1 MEKYLSLLIEQFK
14 QANNIKNVDINSQA
28 FISEFSEWIKLRQD
42 VSKNYLAL
50 LEYMELSKFADCDTA
65 EVGKGR
71 YDTIVKPFNTTIIT
85 PHISGLETLRN
96 ERIINAELVVM
107 GETPVL
113 FGANKNGKPISS
125 SSNLTFM
132 TQNPYT
138 PIEIRN
144 WEDLHN
150 SGESDIIVGVYGSI
164 YDKDIASKLKQ
175 IQELE
180 EKLNGSYIREDAV
193 VGDTYSYAIA
203 SKRKVKTLVK
213 TYIRTR

>member
-42 VSKNYLAL
+42 VSKHYIAL

-85 PHISGLETLRN
+85 PHISWLETLGN

-113 FGANKNGKPISS
+113 FGTNKNGKPISS

-150 SGESDIIVGVYGSI
+150 SGENDIIVGC
-164 YDKDIASKLKQ
+164 LW
-175 IQELE
+175 
-180 EKLNGSYIREDAV
+180 
-193 VGDTYSYAIA
+193 
-203 SKRKVKTLVK
+203 
-213 TYIRTR
+213 